1 MDGVQFMKKEFIE
14 KMKNKL
20 TQERND
26 ILASLEKKNEDFKGL
41 VKPVET
47 GDECD
52 IASDAIDRTMLD
64 ALGQQDK
71 DRLDMINNALSKI
84 AQGTYGVCIDCG
96 KDIPMARLE
105 ALPWTGLCVD
115 CKTKAERGR

>member
-1 MDGVQFMKKEFIE
+1 MKKEFIE

-26 ILASLEKKNEDFKGL
+26 ILESLEKKNEDFKGL

-96 KDIPMARLE
+96 KDIPMSRLE